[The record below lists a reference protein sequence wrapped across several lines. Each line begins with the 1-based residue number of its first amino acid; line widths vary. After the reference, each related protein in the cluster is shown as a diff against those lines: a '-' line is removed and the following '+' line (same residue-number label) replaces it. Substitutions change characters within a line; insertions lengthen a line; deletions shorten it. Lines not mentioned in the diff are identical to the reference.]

1 MKKKIIIGISVVL
14 ALVLGVCVFC
24 ILSGRWILPH
34 QVRLVELRGFDS
46 CDDAATKNV
55 QLTKDEIGQ
64 LLFHYNL
71 SQHRGRVD
79 AESCDSDY
87 GFVIHLTSGETIKV
101 REAGSPRIEVYDK
114 NSASNK
120 YWRSGIAL
128 DLYIKFL
135 LEKYQL
141 VTP

>member
-24 ILSGRWILPH
+24 VRSSQGMLPD
-34 QVRLVELRGFDS
+34 QVQKVELRGYDS
-46 CDDAATKNV
+46 CELPSKKTV
-55 QLTKDEIGQ
+55 ELSRDEISS
-64 LLFHYNL
+64 LLACYNASL
-71 SQHRGRVD
+71 HLGDVD

-101 REAGSPRIEVYDK
+101 REAGSPRIEVSTQ
-114 NSASNK
+114 NSERKQWHS
-120 YWRSGIAL
+120 SIAL